1 MLELKDKVGMA
12 GGAATATGQAATTQD
27 KTIADA
33 EAALEAL
40 GTKPA
45 EAQKA
50 AQAAQAMLGPQA
62 SVEELVRAALKGRG

>member
-1 MLELKDKVGMA
+1 MA
-12 GGAATATGQAATTQD
+12 NGAATAPGQAATTQN

-62 SVEELVRAALKGRG
+62 SVEELVRAALKGGG